1 MLATRTA
8 TPFVPVRYLDQGRW
22 RSYKRGMTN
31 TNRKPSLLD
40 LIIARRDMLHAQH
53 AELLA
58 AGNRFAAA
66 DMADALRFACAAAND
81 ALMGRC

>member
-1 MLATRTA
+1 
-8 TPFVPVRYLDQGRW
+8 
-22 RSYKRGMTN
+22 MTN